1 MTKFYNVKIDDLT
14 DSECRELLRKIEGLV
29 GDMPSFV
36 ERNQDGGYGQV
47 YARYSCCR
55 SNANQGHGKN
65 CSVGKLKDIF
75 GY

>member
-1 MTKFYNVKIDDLT
+1 MNKSSNVKIDELT
-14 DSECRELLRKIEGLV
+14 DSECRELLKKIESLV
-29 GDMPSFV
+29 GEMPSFV
-36 ERNQDGGYGQV
+36 ERDQDGGYGQV

-65 CSVGKLKDIF
+65 CSIGNLKNIF